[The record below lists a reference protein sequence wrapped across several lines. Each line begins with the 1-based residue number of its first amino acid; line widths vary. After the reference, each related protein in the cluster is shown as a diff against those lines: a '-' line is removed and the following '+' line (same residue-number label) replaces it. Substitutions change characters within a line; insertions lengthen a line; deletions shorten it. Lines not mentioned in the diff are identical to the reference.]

1 MRKILICLS
10 IPCLFFLAGCTT
22 ATPAPEPNPEPE
34 PTALP
39 TEAPTLVP
47 TPEPT
52 EVVDYCVDCHTDKE
66 QLISVAKP
74 VVEAESESSG
84 VG

>member
-1 MRKILICLS
+1 MRKLFICLS
-10 IPCLFFLAGCTT
+10 IPCLFFLAGCATS
-22 ATPAPEPNPEPE
+22 TPAPTLEPE

-39 TEAPTLVP
+39 TEAPTLVA

-52 EVVDYCVDCHTDKE
+52 EVVDFCVDCHTDKE
-66 QLISVAKP
+66 QLIAVAQP
-74 VVEAESESSG
+74 VLETESESSG

>member
-1 MRKILICLS
+1 MRKLLIFTSLLGLL
-10 IPCLFFLAGCTT
+10 ILAGCNTT
-22 ATPAPEPNPEPE
+22 T
-34 PTALP
+34 
-39 TEAPTLVP
+39 P

-52 EVVDYCVDCHTDKE
+52 EALTETPEQTPTSTPQPTEMVDYCISCHTDKE
-66 QLISVAKP
+66 QLISTAKP

>member
-1 MRKILICLS
+1 MRKSLIYLGIACIL
-10 IPCLFFLAGCTT
+10 FLAGCNTS
-22 ATPAPEPNPEPE
+22 TPTPEPEPE

-39 TEAPTLVP
+39 SEVPTLVL
-47 TPEPT
+47 TPAST

-66 QLISVAKP
+66 KLISTAKP
-74 VVEAESESSG
+74 VVETESESSG

>member
-1 MRKILICLS
+1 MRKLLIILS
-10 IPCLFFLAGCTT
+10 APCLLLLAGCTT
-22 ATPAPEPNPEPE
+22 STPAPTPESE

-39 TEAPTLVP
+39 TEVPTLVP
-47 TPEPT
+47 TPVPT

-66 QLISVAKP
+66 QLISTAKP

>member
-1 MRKILICLS
+1 MRKLFIFLS
-10 IPCLFFLAGCTT
+10 ITCLFSLAGCTT
-22 ATPAPEPNPEPE
+22 ATPEPTPEPE

-39 TEAPTLVP
+39 TEVPTLIP
-47 TPEPT
+47 TPVPT

-66 QLISVAKP
+66 QLISTARP

>member
-1 MRKILICLS
+1 MRKLFIALS
-10 IPCLFFLAGCTT
+10 IAGLFFLAGC
-22 ATPAPEPNPEPE
+22 ATSTPEPTPKPE

-39 TEAPTLVP
+39 TEVPTLVP
-47 TPEPT
+47 TPVPT

-66 QLISVAKP
+66 QLISTAKP

>member
-1 MRKILICLS
+1 MRKLLFFLS
-10 IPCLFFLAGCTT
+10 TVCLFFLASC
-22 ATPAPEPNPEPE
+22 ATPTPVPIPEPE
-34 PTALP
+34 PTAIP

-52 EVVDYCVDCHTDKE
+52 EVVDFCLDCHTDKE
-66 QLISVAKP
+66 QLIAVAKP
-74 VVEAESESSG
+74 VLETESESSG

>member
-1 MRKILICLS
+1 MRKLIIILS
-10 IPCLFFLAGCTT
+10 IPCLLILAGCT
-22 ATPAPEPNPEPE
+22 ASTPAPTLEPE

-39 TEAPTLVP
+39 TEVPTLVP
-47 TPEPT
+47 TPVPT

-66 QLISVAKP
+66 QLISTAKP

>member
-1 MRKILICLS
+1 MRKLFIYLS
-10 IPCLFFLAGCTT
+10 IPCLFLLAGCTT
-22 ATPAPEPNPEPE
+22 STPEPTHKPE

-39 TEAPTLVP
+39 TEAPALVP
-47 TPEPT
+47 TAEPT
-52 EVVDYCVDCHTDKE
+52 KVVDFCVDCHTDKE
-66 QLISVAKP
+66 QLISTAKP